1 MAWTNFGFWA
11 RSVPHRIRNIPWQSI
26 SSEAV
31 GRCFLVAKFACFIHV
46 TNNYV
51 FGVALVHGP
60 SMLPTLNLS
69 GDVLLVDRVSTHL
82 GNVSIGDV
90 VLIQSPEDPKKIV
103 TKRVTGL
110 EGDSVTF
117 LVNPVHGER
126 SMPRTLVVP
135 KDHVWVTGDNPLLS
149 RDSRHFGSV
158 PYALIKGK
166 AFCRVWP
173 PEGFGLLNKGG

>member
-1 MAWTNFGFWA
+1 
-11 RSVPHRIRNIPWQSI
+11 
-26 SSEAV
+26 
-31 GRCFLVAKFACFIHV
+31 
-46 TNNYV
+46 
-51 FGVALVHGP
+51 
-60 SMLPTLNLS
+60 MLPTLNLS

-117 LVNPVHGER
+117 LVNPAHGER
-126 SMPRTLVVP
+126 SMPRTLVVSRTAQTVCYFLLHSMSYNFCGLQVP
-135 KDHVWVTGDNPLLS
+135 KDHVWVAGDNPLLS

-158 PYALIKGK
+158 PYGLIKGK
-166 AFCRVWP
+166 AFCRVSITSASISFEDNIHSTVVSCNWCHVCSIHRLFVLRLGMATW
-173 PEGFGLLNKGG
+173 GFWITK